1 MAAVRQMSPN
11 ESFRLAWAIVAHF
24 FLSFVFS
31 LYLLLIYNLR
41 SLLVSKR
48 VAALSKMGLNESK
61 RLVQTLM
68 CFFLVVK

>member
-1 MAAVRQMSPN
+1 MRQMSPN
-11 ESFRLAWAIVAHF
+11 ESFRLAWAIGVHF

-48 VAALSKMGLNESK
+48 VAALSKMGLNKSK